1 MTGDMFHQGVGK
13 LVEYDPI
20 SAGPGVPDW
29 RRGDI
34 TVEHL
39 LLHLGQGKALGWAR
53 LGRGSRKIVRRQS

>member
-20 SAGPGVPDW
+20 STGPGVPDW

-39 LLHLGQGKALGWAR
+39 LLYFGWRRALSRTG
-53 LGRGSRKIVRRQS
+53 LGRGNGKIVCAQS